1 MTSSKALLEVR
12 SLSLS
17 FSGLKALQ
25 NVSFSVSE
33 GSILGLIGPNGAGK
47 TTMLNCLTRIYT
59 PDNGSIDC
67 GMGDLMRMPLHRICD
82 LGIARTFQ
90 NLELFAAQTA
100 LENVLVGAL
109 AKRGVG
115 FLSDLFGLRSAR
127 RELDAAGR
135 DAQAELRRLGLG
147 DIENRVVATLPYGIQ
162 KRIELARA
170 LATKPKLLLL
180 DEPAAGLNAD
190 ETAAVARLIQELK
203 GDGITIILVE
213 HDMRLVMGVCD
224 NIVVLDHG
232 ELIANG
238 APAEV
243 RADER
248 VIKAYLGED
257 VAHAA

>member
-1 MTSSKALLEVR
+1 MTSSKALLQVR

-25 NVSFSVSE
+25 NVSFSVGQ

-47 TTMLNCLTRIYT
+47 TTMLNCLTRIYAA
-59 PDNGSIDC
+59 DIGSIVC
-67 GMGDLMRMPLHRICD
+67 GGHDLMRMPLHRICD

-90 NLELFAAQTA
+90 NLELFAAETA

-109 AKRGVG
+109 AKRSVG
-115 FLSDLFGLRSAR
+115 FLSDLLGLQSAR
-127 RELDAAGR
+127 RELDAARR
-135 DAQAELRRLGLG
+135 DGQAELRRLGLL

-180 DEPAAGLNAD
+180 DEPAAGLNAE
-190 ETAAVARLIQELK
+190 ETAAVARLIRELQA
-203 GDGITIILVE
+203 DGITIILVE

-232 ELIANG
+232 ELIACG
-238 APAEV
+238 APAEI